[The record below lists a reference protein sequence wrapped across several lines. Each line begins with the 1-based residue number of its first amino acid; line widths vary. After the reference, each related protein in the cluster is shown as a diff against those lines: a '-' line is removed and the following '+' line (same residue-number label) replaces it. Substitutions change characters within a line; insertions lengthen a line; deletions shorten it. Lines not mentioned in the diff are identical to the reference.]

1 MHRDFIYDQETG
13 KCIASIEDG
22 VVYRDDAE
30 GEKIATVRAGNV
42 YDLQGELVGY
52 LEGDH
57 VTGFRAPSMPTSFK
71 KLVEPR

>member
-42 YDLQGELVGY
+42 YNLQGELVGQ

-57 VTGFRAPSMPTSFK
+57 VTGMRTASMP
-71 KLVEPR
+71 KLFRKLLETR